1 MEYIDQHRLNQEYL
15 AQYMTVL
22 YPKVLSPLVDCR
34 RPYAGFLLGPQVDA
48 SPLLPH
54 SVPTWNPTRL
64 DLAGSNL
71 QVGPGKGMFMYVST
85 ARPPGRPPTHPPG
98 ATLVSPTS

>member
-1 MEYIDQHRLNQEYL
+1 MKGSCVKFQAGAELGQ
-15 AQYMTVL
+15 AQ
-22 YPKVLSPLVDCR
+22 SPMYKR
-34 RPYAGFLLGPQVDA
+34 QVD
-48 SPLLPH
+48 PILPH

-71 QVGPGKGMFMYVST
+71 QVGPGRAGLCT
-85 ARPPGRPPTHPPG
+85 CPPSGRPAGHPPG

>member
-1 MEYIDQHRLNQEYL
+1 MKGSCVRFQAGAELGQ
-15 AQYMTVL
+15 AQ
-22 YPKVLSPLVDCR
+22 SPMYKR
-34 RPYAGFLLGPQVDA
+34 QVD
-48 SPLLPH
+48 PILPH

-85 ARPPGRPPTHPPG
+85 ARPATRPATHPPG
-98 ATLVSPTS
+98 ASLVSPTS